1 MMEAMETP
9 TTSLSPSGATAM
21 LGAFV
26 AQAVTQALPPEVAD
40 KAAFGLLDT
49 IGLAALAREERSVVM
64 MEALLTGIDSPH
76 AATSW
81 TSGRRVSVAEAVTA
95 NAIAVHAQFHD
106 DTDYSSWT
114 HPGSLVV
121 PVAVALGESRQ
132 ASIADVLR
140 AIAVGY
146 NAIEW
151 LGARDQVARAL
162 IDRGIRTSP
171 TLGTVAAAA
180 TAATMLQLDA
190 AQATSAIGIASGIT
204 GGALEPVRCGSDEWR
219 VQNAHAAR
227 GGLLAAQ
234 LAQQGMQGAPQGLEG
249 PKGLLRSLAG
259 LQEVPAV
266 WQSPPDVR
274 AILGVVAKPWATLGD
289 NMSAVIAAQLIHA
302 HGVDAA
308 RIRNVNIHIWRHF
321 TEYPGTAYR
330 GPFDRVPQALT
341 SMAFGTAAMLVYG
354 EVEYDKPLHHRQDE
368 RILSLLPRIRI
379 EPDDHGNPYDATVTV
394 TLDDGTVIR
403 REARDAT
410 PTQLLHDR
418 PTATALFESRL
429 QRSGYASGTGS
440 ALAQQVLAG
449 TTGIADVL
457 RAVARGL

>member
-1 MMEAMETP
+1 
-9 TTSLSPSGATAM
+9 M

-26 AQAVTQALPPEVAD
+26 ADSARQELLPDVAD
-40 KAAFGLLDT
+40 KAAFCLLDT
-49 IGLAALAREERSVVM
+49 IGLAALAHDERSVVM
-64 MEALLTGIDSPH
+64 MEALLTGTDDAH
-76 AATSW
+76 AATVW
-81 TSGRRVSVAEAVTA
+81 TSGRRVAVTEAVTT

-121 PVAVALGESRQ
+121 PIAVALGESRR
-132 ASIADVLR
+132 AGISDVLR

-151 LGARDQVARAL
+151 LGARDKVARAL

-180 TAATMLQLDA
+180 TAAAMLQLDQ

-204 GGALEPVRCGSDEWR
+204 GGVLEPVRCGSDEWR

-266 WQSPPDVR
+266 WQSLPDVR

-308 RIRNVNIHIWRHF
+308 RIRSVDIHIWRHF
-321 TEYPGTAYR
+321 TEYPGTSYR
-330 GPFDRVPQALT
+330 GPFDRVPQALA

-354 EVEYDKPLHHRQDE
+354 EVEYDKPLHHRHDQQ
-368 RILSLLPRIRI
+368 ILRLLPLIHI
-379 EPDDHGNPYDATVTV
+379 APDEHGNPYDATVTV

-403 REARDAT
+403 REACDA
-410 PTQLLHDR
+410 PSTQLLHDR
-418 PTATALFESRL
+418 PAATALFESRL
-429 QRSGYASGTGS
+429 LRSGYPAGTGTS
-440 ALAQQVLAG
+440 LAQLALARSA
-449 TTGIADVL
+449 GIADLL
-457 RAVARGL
+457 RGISRLSR